1 VWIREKLLWKGK
13 FMSSLSLWSSFL
25 SKESLPHAITMAS

>member
-13 FMSSLSLWSSFL
+13 FLSSLILWPSFL
-25 SKESLPHAITMAS
+25 SEESLLHAITVAS